1 MGEAT
6 PQLALL
12 RLSGEI
18 GIKARATRMQFRKR
32 LVQNLRD
39 ALASEG
45 LPPKVEVSHDRL
57 YAWLPA
63 HTPLENHALA
73 RVFGVSSLSLVE
85 RHALTALPDIVRMG
99 AGLFADAVRG
109 RHFAVRARRV
119 GRREARTTSAS
130 EVERQLGTAL
140 LPHAAGVDLEDP
152 DVTVRLELTE
162 HATSFFTERAQGP
175 GGLPLGVEG
184 RAVALLS
191 GGFDSAVAA
200 WQIQKRGVECDY
212 VFCNL
217 GGAAH
222 LREVLRVAVHLATR
236 WSYGT
241 RPRLFAIDFEPVAAA
256 LRAHTTTRYWQILLK
271 RQMLRAA
278 EAVAE
283 EIGASAIITGDSV
296 GQVSSQTLP
305 NLAVVSRAT
314 PLAVL
319 RPLVGFDKSE
329 ITDRARAIGTYELSE
344 SVGEYCALVPN
355 KPATQARLDAVLE
368 EEARL
373 PEDPLRAALS
383 ARTSFDLRALSP
395 AVFDDEGLAVEEL
408 PEGALL
414 LDLRPIEQYRSAHH
428 PSALHLDFASALAA
442 WPSLDRARR
451 YVLVCEY
458 GLLSAQLADLMRRD
472 GFRVHH
478 FRGGH
483 RALWRAA
490 ERAATDAGR
499 SS

>member
-1 MGEAT
+1 MGEQT
-6 PQLALL
+6 PRLALL

-18 GIKARATRMQFRKR
+18 GIKARPTRMQFRKR

-45 LPPKVEVSHDRL
+45 LPPLLEVSHDRL
-57 YAWLPA
+57 FAALPA
-63 HTPLENHALA
+63 HTPLEDHALA

-99 AGLFADAVRG
+99 AALFADAVRG

-119 GRREARTTSAS
+119 GRREASTASAS
-130 EVERQLGTAL
+130 EVERQLGAAL
-140 LPHAAGVDLEDP
+140 LPGAAGVDLENP
-152 DVTVRLELTE
+152 EVTVRLELTE
-162 HATSFFTERAQGP
+162 RATSFFTERAQGP

-184 RAVALLS
+184 RAVALFS

-200 WQIQKRGVECDY
+200 WQIQKRGVECDF

-222 LREVLRVAVHLATR
+222 LREVLRVALHLATR
-236 WSYGT
+236 WSYGA
-241 RPRLFAIDFEPVAAA
+241 RPRLYAIDFEAIAAA
-256 LRAHTTTRYWQILLK
+256 LRAHTMTRYWQILLK

-283 EIGASAIITGDSV
+283 EISASAIVTGDSV

-314 PLAVL
+314 PLALL

-329 ITDRARAIGTYELSE
+329 IVDRARAIGTYALSE
-344 SVGEYCALVPN
+344 SVGEYCALVPS
-355 KPATQARLDAVLE
+355 KPATQARLDAVLA

-373 PEDPLRAALS
+373 PDDPLRGALA
-383 ARTSFDLRALSP
+383 ARTVFDLRALEPS
-395 AVFDDEGLAVEEL
+395 VFDDEGIAIDALPADAV
-408 PEGALL
+408 L
-414 LDLRPIEQYRSAHH
+414 LDLRPIAQYRGAHH
-428 PSALHLDFASALAA
+428 PRALHLDFASALTA
-442 WPSLDRARR
+442 WPSFDRAQR

-458 GLLSAQLADLMRRD
+458 GLLSAQLAGHMRRD
-472 GFRVHH
+472 GYRVHH
-478 FRGGH
+478 FRGGQ
-483 RALWRAA
+483 RALLRAA
-490 ERAATDAGR
+490 ERASGGNG
-499 SS
+499 

>member
-1 MGEAT
+1 MGELT
-6 PQLALL
+6 PRLALL

-39 ALASEG
+39 ALESSG
-45 LPPKVEVSHDRL
+45 LPANLEISHDRL
-57 YAWLPA
+57 YASLPA
-63 HTPLENHALA
+63 HTPLEDHALA

-85 RHALTALPDIVRMG
+85 RHEITALPDIVRMG
-99 AGLFADAVRG
+99 ASLFADEVRG

-119 GRREARTTSAS
+119 GRREGTTASAS
-130 EVERQLGTAL
+130 EVERRLGAAL
-140 LPHAAGVDLEDP
+140 LPHAAGVDLEHP
-152 DVTVRLELTE
+152 EVTVRLELTE
-162 HATSFFTERAQGP
+162 HDTSFFTGRAQGP

-191 GGFDSAVAA
+191 GGFDSAVAT
-200 WQIQKRGVECDY
+200 WQIQKRGVECDL

-222 LREVLRVAVHLATR
+222 LLEVLRVAVHLATR
-236 WSYGT
+236 WSYGAH
-241 RPRLFAIDFEPVAAA
+241 PRLFAIDFEPVAHA
-256 LRAHTTTRYWQILLK
+256 LRACTTRRYWQILLK

-283 EIGASAIITGDSV
+283 ETGASAIVTGDSV

-314 PLAVL
+314 PLPLL

-329 ITDRARAIGTYELSE
+329 IVDRARAIGTYELSE

-355 KPATQARLDAVLE
+355 KPATQARLDAVLA

-373 PEDPLRAALS
+373 PDDPLRDALA
-383 ARTSFDLRALSP
+383 ARTSFDLRALAPS
-395 AVFDDEGLAVEEL
+395 AFDDADLAVDAL
-408 PEGALL
+408 PADAVL
-414 LDLRPIEQYRSAHH
+414 LDLRPIAQYRGAHH
-428 PSALHLDFASALAA
+428 PAALHLDFASALAA
-442 WPSLDRARR
+442 WPGFDRTRR

-458 GLLSAQLADLMRRD
+458 GLLSAQLADHMRRD

-478 FRGGH
+478 FRGGQ
-483 RALWRAA
+483 RALIQA
-490 ERAATDAGR
+490 DGR
-499 SS
+499 

>member
-1 MGEAT
+1 MGEQT
-6 PQLALL
+6 PRLALL

-39 ALASEG
+39 ALESSG
-45 LPPKVEVSHDRL
+45 LSPNLEISHDRL
-57 YAWLPA
+57 YASLPA
-63 HTPLENHALA
+63 HTPLEDHALS

-85 RHALTALPDIVRMG
+85 RHPLLAIPDIVRMG
-99 AGLFADAVRG
+99 AVLFADAVRG
-109 RHFAVRARRV
+109 QHFAVRARRV
-119 GRREARTTSAS
+119 GRREAASAS
-130 EVERQLGTAL
+130 EIERQLGAAL
-140 LPHAAGVDLEDP
+140 LPHAAGVDLEHP

-162 HATSFFTERAQGP
+162 HGTSFFTERARGP

-184 RAVALLS
+184 RAVALFS

-200 WQIQKRGVECDY
+200 WQLQKRGVECDL

-217 GGAAH
+217 GGTAH

-236 WSYGT
+236 WSYGS

-278 EAVAE
+278 EAVAQE
-283 EIGASAIITGDSV
+283 AGASAIVTGDSV

-319 RPLVGFDKSE
+319 RPLVGMDKAE
-329 ITDRARAIGTYELSE
+329 IMDRAREIGTYELSKE
-344 SVGEYCALVPN
+344 VGEYCALVPR
-355 KPATQARLDAVLE
+355 KPATQARLEAVLA

-373 PEDPLRAALS
+373 PGDPLRGPLAEQ
-383 ARTSFDLRALSP
+383 TVFDLRALEP
-395 AVFDDEGLAVEEL
+395 AAFDDEGLAVEAL
-408 PEGALL
+408 PADAVL
-414 LDLRPIEQYRSAHH
+414 LDLRPIEQFRGGHH
-428 PSALHLDFASALAA
+428 PAALHLDFAHAFTA
-442 WPSLDRARR
+442 WPSFDRARR
-451 YVLVCEY
+451 YVLVCEF
-458 GLLSAQLADLMRRD
+458 GLLSAQLADHMRRA

-478 FRGGH
+478 FRGGQ
-483 RALWRAA
+483 RALM
-490 ERAATDAGR
+490 R
-499 SS
+499 SFSG

>member
-1 MGEAT
+1 MGEQT
-6 PQLALL
+6 PRLALL

-39 ALASEG
+39 ALESSG
-45 LPPKVEVSHDRL
+45 LPPHLEVSHDRL
-57 YAWLPA
+57 YVPLPA
-63 HTPLENHALA
+63 HTPLEDHALA

-85 RHALTALPDIVRMG
+85 RHPLTALSDIVSMG
-99 AGLFADAVRG
+99 AALFADAVRG

-119 GRREARTTSAS
+119 GRREAAIASAS
-130 EVERQLGTAL
+130 EIERQLGAAL
-140 LPHAAGVDLEDP
+140 LPHAAGVDLESP
-152 DVTVRLELTE
+152 EVTVRLELTE
-162 HATSFFTERAQGP
+162 RATSFFTERAQGP

-184 RAVALLS
+184 RAVALFS
-191 GGFDSAVAA
+191 GGFDSAVAT
-200 WQIQKRGVECDY
+200 WQIQKRGVECDL

-217 GGAAH
+217 GGSAH
-222 LREVLRVAVHLATR
+222 LREVLRVAHHLATR
-236 WSYGT
+236 WSYGAQ
-241 RPRLFAIDFEPVAAA
+241 PVLYAIDFEPVAAA
-256 LRAHTTTRYWQILLK
+256 LRAHTTRRYWQILLK

-283 EIGASAIITGDSV
+283 ETSASAIVTGDSV

-329 ITDRARAIGTYELSE
+329 ITDRARAIGTYELSKA
-344 SVGEYCALVPN
+344 VGEYCALVPS
-355 KPATQARLDAVLE
+355 KPATQARLDAVLA

-373 PEDPLRAALS
+373 PGDPLRAALA
-383 ARTSFDLRALSP
+383 ARIRFDLRALEP
-395 AVFDDEGLAVEEL
+395 AVFADEGLAIEGL
-408 PEGALL
+408 PEDAVL
-414 LDLRPIEQYRSAHH
+414 LDLRPIEQYRGAHH
-428 PSALHLDFASALAA
+428 PRALHLDFASALAA
-442 WPSLDRARR
+442 WPGLDRARR

-458 GLLSAQLADLMRRD
+458 GLLSAQLAGHMQRE

-478 FRGGH
+478 FRGGQ
-483 RALWRAA
+483 RALMRSAVS
-490 ERAATDAGR
+490 RDA
-499 SS
+499 

>member
-1 MGEAT
+1 MGEQT
-6 PQLALL
+6 PRVALL

-39 ALASEG
+39 ALVSEG
-45 LPPKVEVSHDRL
+45 LPPRLEVSHDRL
-57 YAWLPA
+57 YALLPV
-63 HTPLENHALA
+63 HTPLEDHALA

-99 AGLFADAVRG
+99 AALFADEVRG

-119 GRREARTTSAS
+119 GRREASTASAS
-130 EVERQLGTAL
+130 EVERQLGAAL
-140 LPHAAGVDLEDP
+140 LPHAAGVDLEHP
-152 DVTVRLELTE
+152 EVTVRLELTE
-162 HATSFFTERAQGP
+162 RDTSFFTGRAQGP

-184 RAVALLS
+184 RAVVLLS

-200 WQIQKRGVECDY
+200 WQIQKRGVECDF

-217 GGAAH
+217 GGASH

-236 WSYGT
+236 WSYGAQ
-241 RPRLFAIDFEPVAAA
+241 PRLFAIDFEPVADA
-256 LRAHTTTRYWQILLK
+256 LRAHTTKRYWQILLK

-283 EIGASAIITGDSV
+283 ETGAAAIVTGDSV

-329 ITDRARAIGTYELSE
+329 IVDRARAIGTYQLSE

-355 KPATQARLDAVLE
+355 KPATQARLDAVLA

-373 PEDPLRAALS
+373 PGDLLRAALA
-383 ARTSFDLRALSP
+383 ARTAFDLRALAP
-395 AVFDDEGLAVEEL
+395 AAFDDEELAVEAL
-408 PEGALL
+408 PADAVL

-428 PSALHLDFASALAA
+428 PAALHLDIANALAA
-442 WPSLDRARR
+442 WPSFDRARR

-458 GLLSAQLADLMRRD
+458 GLLSAQLADRMRRD

-478 FRGGH
+478 FRGGQ
-483 RALWRAA
+483 RALLRAF
-490 ERAATDAGR
+490 GR
-499 SS
+499 

>member
-1 MGEAT
+1 MGEQT
-6 PQLALL
+6 PKLALL

-39 ALASEG
+39 ALESEG
-45 LPPKVEVSHDRL
+45 LPPMLEVSHDRL
-57 YAWLPA
+57 YASLPA
-63 HTPLENHALA
+63 HASLEDHALA
-73 RVFGVSSLSLVE
+73 RVFGVSSLSMVE
-85 RHALTALPDIVRMG
+85 RHPLTALPDIVRMG
-99 AGLFADAVRG
+99 ASLFTDAVRG

-119 GRREARTTSAS
+119 GRREGNTASAS
-130 EVERQLGTAL
+130 EVERQLGAAL
-140 LPHAAGVDLEDP
+140 LPFAAGVDLENP
-152 DVTVRLELTE
+152 EVTVRLELTE
-162 HATSFFTERAQGP
+162 RATSFFTERAQGP

-184 RAVALLS
+184 RAVALFS

-200 WQIQKRGVECDY
+200 WQIQKRGVECDL

-222 LREVLRVAVHLATR
+222 LREVLRVALHLATS
-236 WSYGT
+236 WSYGS
-241 RPRLFAIDFEPVAAA
+241 RPVLYAIDFESIAAA
-256 LRAHTTTRYWQILLK
+256 LRAYTTKRYWQILLK

-278 EAVAE
+278 EAVAG
-283 EIGASAIITGDSV
+283 EIGASAIVTGDSV

-329 ITDRARAIGTYELSE
+329 IMARARAIGTYQLSK

-355 KPATQARLDAVLE
+355 KPATQARLDAVLA

-373 PEDPLRAALS
+373 PDDPLRAALAS
-383 ARTSFDLRALSP
+383 RTSFDLRALEP
-395 AVFDDEGLAVEEL
+395 TVFDDEELAVEAL
-408 PEGALL
+408 PDDAVL
-414 LDLRPIEQYRSAHH
+414 LDLRPIEQFRGGHH
-428 PSALHLDFASALAA
+428 PRALHLDFASALAA
-442 WPSLDRARR
+442 WPSFDRARR

-458 GLLSAQLADLMRRD
+458 GLLSAQLADHVRRE
-472 GFRVHH
+472 GYRVHH
-478 FRGGH
+478 FRGGQ
-483 RALWRAA
+483 RALMR
-490 ERAATDAGR
+490 TIP
-499 SS
+499 